1 MERDFV
7 GYGADPPRV
16 QWPAEARV
24 AINLVV
30 NYEEGAENRLEED
43 SPSRETSGEAPS
55 PVPPAQR
62 DLANESMY
70 EYGSRAGVWRLL
82 RVLDKHEVKA
92 TFFVCAVALTRNP
105 SVARAIT
112 AGGHDIVAHGNRWQE
127 HYLLDRDTERVAI
140 ERAVETI
147 RSLTGQAPTGWY
159 CRYGPSVNTRS
170 LVAGSGHFL
179 YDSDS
184 YADDLPYY
192 VPVEGKRWLVVP
204 YALDTNDIRF
214 WRSTLLTADD
224 FFEYLRDA
232 FDVLYEEGAS
242 HPKLMSV
249 GLHCRIVGRPAR
261 VRGLERF
268 IEHARARPAVWFA
281 RRGEIARWWLDH
293 YPPR

>member
-1 MERDFV
+1 MPRDFV

-16 QWPAEARV
+16 EWPGGARV
-24 AINLVV
+24 AVNLVV
-30 NYEEGAENRLEED
+30 NYEEGAENRLED
-43 SPSRETSGEAPS
+43 GSVSRETLGESPS
-55 PVPPAQR
+55 PIPPTER

-82 RVLDKHEVKA
+82 RTLQTFGVNA
-92 TFFVCAVALTRNP
+92 TFFACAEALARNP

-112 AGGHDIVAHGNRWQE
+112 AAGHDIVAHGNRWEE
-127 HYLLDRDTERVAI
+127 HYLLDREAERAAI
-140 ERAVETI
+140 ERAVHTI
-147 RSLTGQAPTGWY
+147 RSLAGQKPSGWY

-170 LVAGSGHFL
+170 LVAASGHFL
-179 YDSDS
+179 FDSDS

-192 VPVEGKRWLVVP
+192 VPAEGRPWLVVP

-214 WRSTLLTADD
+214 WRNTLSTGED

-232 FDVLYEEGAS
+232 LDVLYEEGATR
-242 HPKLMSV
+242 PKLLSV
-249 GLHCRIVGRPAR
+249 GLHCRIAGRPAR
-261 VRGLERF
+261 ARGLARF

-293 YPPR
+293 HPPA